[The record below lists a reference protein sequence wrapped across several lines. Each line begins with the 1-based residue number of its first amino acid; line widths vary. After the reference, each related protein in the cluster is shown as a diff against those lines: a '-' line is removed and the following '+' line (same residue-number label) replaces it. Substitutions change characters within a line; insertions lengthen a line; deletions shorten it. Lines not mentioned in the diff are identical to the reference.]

1 MIMGIGNL
9 KSDLQAYFFD
19 ELEIVIDKATGQT
32 FLTDQ
37 GYCFLSNLSLKGLT
51 ARLKT
56 VDESE
61 KVLADLDTGYG
72 VRSSVLVPANTVYRM
87 MLLDN
92 EPLGIKMGEVGANQY
107 IQELAGYFPQKSKSK
122 NQYFS
127 PQPERKILGN
137 SLDDTIAILNSLRVF
152 YNTMPEELLEQ
163 FLLDQLLK
171 YHPDLKDLISDSQSF
186 FKERIARD

>member
-107 IQELAGYFPQKSKSK
+107 IQ
-122 NQYFS
+122 
-127 PQPERKILGN
+127 
-137 SLDDTIAILNSLRVF
+137 
-152 YNTMPEELLEQ
+152 
-163 FLLDQLLK
+163 
-171 YHPDLKDLISDSQSF
+171 
-186 FKERIARD
+186 

>member
-9 KSDLQAYFFD
+9 NRNFKAYFYN
-19 ELEIVIDKATGQT
+19 ELEIVIDTATDQT
-32 FLTDQ
+32 FLTDI
-37 GYCFLSNLSLKGLT
+37 GYSFLSDLSLKGLT

-56 VDESE
+56 LDESE
-61 KVLADLDTGYG
+61 KILADVDTGYG
-72 VRSSVLVPANTVYRM
+72 VRSSILLSANTVYRM
-87 MLLDN
+87 LLLDN
-92 EPLGIKMGEVGANQY
+92 EPLGIKMGEIGANQY
-107 IQELAGYFPQKSKSK
+107 IQELAGYFPKKSK
-122 NQYFS
+122 NQYFL
-127 PQPERKILGN
+127 PQPERTTLGN

-171 YHPDLKDLISDSQSF
+171 YHPDLKELIGDSLSF